1 MERKNIITLIL
12 EKIDEIGTMHP
23 YKIPGVP
30 ETYDKYNEAWTD
42 CCNLIASHVETM
54 EPNWIEISNL
64 PIDGEVSEMPA
75 EGETVWITVEY
86 NKEIRRTVEAI
97 YHNKR
102 FYHGDNASVFYKN
115 EMVKAWMPRI
125 ETPLPYP
132 D

>member
-1 MERKNIITLIL
+1 M
-12 EKIDEIGTMHP
+12 
-23 YKIPGVP
+23 
-30 ETYDKYNEAWTD
+30 
-42 CCNLIASHVETM
+42 IASHVETM